1 MQKFRKFKER
11 LYGIRIETAFREGVL
26 SCVSDPRFGNR
37 EHIIIGLEGIPA
49 LPVKG
54 PDLQDGK
61 TLSEKGM
68 VGMEDGCR
76 SQIPAVTKCFLLLPC
91 QQ

>member
-1 MQKFRKFKER
+1 M
-11 LYGIRIETAFREGVL
+11 IRIIAEEP
-26 SCVSDPRFGNR
+26 VSDPRFGNR

-91 QQ
+91 RPSETELCNKPVR